1 MLPRRCRSL
10 RVGCSLRVVAAHSIA
25 VSVERSH
32 FAVGLFLG
40 CVVFLQVAWLTTV
53 KSPVQYSLEFR
64 LRLEISEPYL
74 AGRPQPASTSHGLSL
89 PTPHTGSEGP
99 LHAGMP
105 ARFGPSSGFG
115 YPLDGLRPSWS
126 SPVLFRTGSAL
137 GIRPSE
143 LSPRERLPGHYHPK
157 GPTCRFSCRFSH
169 HTRQR
174 AGPTGRGFWVLTARE
189 SLTAEQRFNLPTAGC
204 SLGILAPTRS

>member
-1 MLPRRCRSL
+1 MRPYRLDATTLPL
-10 RVGCSLRVVAAHSIA
+10 RLLPA
-25 VSVERSH
+25 VW
-32 FAVGLFLG
+32 FALAGFAWPPFSKPDRTLSSSSA
-40 CVVFLQVAWLTTV
+40 FLQ
-53 KSPVQYSLEFR
+53 SMPQ
-64 LRLEISEPYL
+64 PNL

-89 PTPHTGSEGP
+89 PTAHTGSEGP

-105 ARFGPSSGFG
+105 ARFGPPSGFG